1 MILSFKMKDLDIT
14 AKSLLKCRE
23 IKQEILR
30 FGINQLEI
38 QQLIKLLALELEDR
52 EKMERLS
59 EVTKSLISEKGKK
72 NNKLI
77 TSNLG
82 E

>member
-1 MILSFKMKDLDIT
+1 MKDLDIT

-52 EKMERLS
+52 DKMIYIRNCIEES
-59 EVTKSLISEKGKK
+59 S
-72 NNKLI
+72 NKIL
-77 TSNLG
+77 LP
-82 E
+82 EE